1 MILMRNLWF
10 PMLLAVVITAFVA
23 CNSNYTPRPKGYFA
37 IDFPDHAYQAF
48 TKPGYPYAFEY
59 PVYGNI
65 IRDSSFFD
73 ETPDNPYWINV
84 DFPAFDARIYLSY
97 KTLGGRSL
105 YKVKTATGYKDS
117 FAVNTFEHLREEAYK
132 ITYKH
137 TARAS
142 SIEDSVFRT
151 PKGIEGVFF
160 NLGGNAATGKQF
172 YVTDS
177 VKHFLRGALY
187 FNTTPNEDSL
197 GIVYRFLEQDMR
209 HLLNTLEWK

>member
-10 PMLLAVVITAFVA
+10 PILSVVITAFAA
-23 CNSNYTPRPKGYFA
+23 CNSNYTPKPKGYFA
-37 IDFPDHAYQAF
+37 INFPEHAYQAF
-48 TKPGYPYAFEY
+48 NKAGYPYSFAY

-65 IRDSSFFD
+65 VRDSSFFD
-73 ETPDNPYWINV
+73 ENPDNPYWINI
-84 DFPAFDARIYLSY
+84 DFPTFDAKIYLSY
-97 KTLGGRSL
+97 KTVGGTSG
-105 YKVKTATGYKDS
+105 YKVKTETGYKDS
-117 FAVNTFEHLREEAYK
+117 FAVNTFENLREEAYK

-151 PKGIEGVFF
+151 RTGIEGVFF
-160 NLGGNAATGKQF
+160 NVGGNAATVKQF
-172 YVTDS
+172 YVTYS

-197 GIVYRFLEQDMR
+197 GIVYHFLEQDML
-209 HLLNTLEWK
+209 HLLNTLKWK